1 MALRPARWRWRPQRR
16 PQQVGCAA
24 GGFGDPARSGGG
36 EEDGGS
42 LAMLKKSLGWRPI
55 VVQYMVSFCW
65 IGFCDKPPQRIG
77 PGKPG
82 ETGEAKLNSIS
93 DAVTAGVNG
102 AVAARP
108 ERRRRARASE
118 RANARAARGAGGPL
132 WKEGVLRGGPKA
144 DISKYKNEEARP
156 WKW

>member
-1 MALRPARWRWRPQRR
+1 
-16 PQQVGCAA
+16 
-24 GGFGDPARSGGG
+24 
-36 EEDGGS
+36 
-42 LAMLKKSLGWRPI
+42 MLKKSLGWRPI